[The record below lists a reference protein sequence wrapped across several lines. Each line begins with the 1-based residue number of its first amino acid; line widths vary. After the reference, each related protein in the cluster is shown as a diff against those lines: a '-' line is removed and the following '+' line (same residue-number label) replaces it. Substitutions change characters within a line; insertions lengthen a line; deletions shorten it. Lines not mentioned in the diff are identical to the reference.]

1 MTIKQ
6 LIDIIYT
13 ASSLLGA
20 YLIATNDPSL
30 RLLGYLSFLTSS
42 LTGIWLLLRSNAS
55 LSLSIVAGAFLLIN
69 VKGIISSI

>member
-1 MTIKQ
+1 MTLKQ

-20 YLIATNDPSL
+20 YLIATNDPTL
-30 RLLGYLSFLTSS
+30 RLVGYLSFLTSS

-55 LSLSIVAGAFLLIN
+55 KSLAFVTFAFLLIN
-69 VKGIISSI
+69 IKGIISSL